1 MTDKEFEIL
10 ADSVEALRIAINS
23 LKQEIDELR
32 KKIN

>member
-1 MTDKEFEIL
+1 MIDKEFEIL
-10 ADSVEALRIAINS
+10 ANSVEALRIA

>member
-1 MTDKEFEIL
+1 MIDKEFEIL
-10 ADSVEALRIAINS
+10 ADNVEALRIAISS